1 MFHCDVNTV
10 GIFAKSRKNGK
21 ESSSE
26 CVVASCLKSLWQG
39 NFLNLI
45 LLETPWRQ
53 LKTAIN
59 LISLLS
65 VLLDS
70 LTDSRAN
77 SVYFYT
83 LNTPRL
89 DI

>member
-1 MFHCDVNTV
+1 MLVLCH
-10 GIFAKSRKNGK
+10 KNGK

-26 CVVASCLKSLWQG
+26 CVVASCFKSLWQG

-45 LLETPWRQ
+45 LLETPCRQ

-65 VLLDS
+65 VLLRRLADS
-70 LTDSRAN
+70 WAS
-77 SVYFYT
+77 SVCVYT

>member
-1 MFHCDVNTV
+1 MLVLCH
-10 GIFAKSRKNGK
+10 KNGK

-26 CVVASCLKSLWQG
+26 FKSLWQG

-45 LLETPWRQ
+45 LLETPCRQ

-65 VLLDS
+65 VLLRRLADS
-70 LTDSRAN
+70 WGS
-77 SVYFYT
+77 SVYVYT

>member
-1 MFHCDVNTV
+1 MFT
-10 GIFAKSRKNGK
+10 KSHKNGK

-26 CVVASCLKSLWQG
+26 CVVATCFKSLWQG

-45 LLETPWRQ
+45 LLETPCRQ

-59 LISLLS
+59 LIGLFS

-70 LTDSRAN
+70 LTLGQVA
-77 SVYFYT
+77 FMFI
-83 LNTPRL
+83 P
-89 DI
+89 